1 MERRRLFGQYKIAM
15 FKNRGND
22 TFARTVGI
30 RNGFMY
36 QCGAYQYFTNWEND
50 NKISVTESSTGFR
63 VMSLDVEK
71 GETPKITHDRIVEKL
86 KGFEPSVGDWNSAKE
101 VMKKYNIP
109 YPLNEWIVGLKDI
122 NNE

>member
-15 FKNRGND
+15 LKNRGND
-22 TFARTVGI
+22 TFAGTVGI

-122 NNE
+122 NHE

>member
-22 TFARTVGI
+22 TFAGTVGI
-30 RNGFMY
+30 RKGFMY

-63 VMSLDVEK
+63 AMSLDVEK

>member
-1 MERRRLFGQYKIAM
+1 MEKRRLSGQYKIAM
-15 FKNRGND
+15 CKNRGND
-22 TFARTVGI
+22 TFAGTVGI
-30 RNGFMY
+30 RTGFMY
-36 QCGAYQYFTNWEND
+36 QCGAYQYFTYWEND

-122 NNE
+122 NHE

>member
-15 FKNRGND
+15 LKNRGND
-22 TFARTVGI
+22 TFAGTVGI

-101 VMKKYNIP
+101 VMKKYNFP

-122 NNE
+122 NHE

>member
-1 MERRRLFGQYKIAM
+1 MEKRRLSGQYKIAM

-22 TFARTVGI
+22 TFVGIVGI
-30 RNGFMY
+30 RIGFMY
-36 QCGAYQYFTNWEND
+36 QCGAYQYFTFWEND

-86 KGFEPSVGDWNSAKE
+86 KGFEPSLGDWNSAKE

-122 NNE
+122 NHE

>member
-1 MERRRLFGQYKIAM
+1 MERRRLSGQYKIAM
-15 FKNRGND
+15 CKNRGND
-22 TFARTVGI
+22 TFAGTVGI
-30 RNGFMY
+30 RTGFMY
-36 QCGAYQYFTNWEND
+36 QCGAYQYFTYWEND

-122 NNE
+122 NHE

>member
-1 MERRRLFGQYKIAM
+1 MEKRRLSGQYKIAM
-15 FKNRGND
+15 CKNRGND
-22 TFARTVGI
+22 TFAGTVGI
-30 RNGFMY
+30 RTGFMY
-36 QCGAYQYFTNWEND
+36 QCGAYQYFTYWEND

-86 KGFEPSVGDWNSAKE
+86 KGFEPSLGDWNSAKE

-122 NNE
+122 NHE